1 MILSKTGRPRY
12 NLLIDSNVIKESAD
26 GEMLALIVDNK
37 LSFKKH
43 IAKLSKTATYHAFR
57 KCLTLKKAS
66 ILGNVFVDSQLNY
79 APLIWMFC
87 KKNFFKM
94 QKVHHERLRVIYQS
108 DESHK
113 NLLNSDHR
121 VFYIK
126 DTNGFWSLK
135 FLRVC
140 LRQIPSLCELILL
153 VKTYHII

>member
-1 MILSKTGRPRY
+1 MILSKTGCPRY

-26 GEMLALIVDNK
+26 GEMLGLIVDNK
-37 LSFKKH
+37 LSFKNH
-43 IAKLSKTATYHAFR
+43 ITKLCQTAAYHAFR
-57 KCLTLKKAS
+57 KYLTLKKAS

-94 QKVHHERLRVIYQS
+94 QKVHHKTLRVIYQS

-121 VFYIK
+121 VFLHHKNLSY
-126 DTNGFWSLK
+126 NLRNSL
-135 FLRVC
+135 
-140 LRQIPSLCELILL
+140 S
-153 VKTYHII
+153 

>member
-1 MILSKTGRPRY
+1 MILSKTGRPQC

-26 GEMLALIVDNK
+26 VEMLGLIVDNK

-43 IAKLSKTATYHAFR
+43 IAKLCQTATYHAFR

-113 NLLNSDHR
+113 NLLNSDNSVSLHQR
-121 VFYIK
+121 NKSILVTQIFK
-126 DTNGFWSLK
+126 SVSETNPK
-135 FLRVC
+135 FM
-140 LRQIPSLCELILL
+140 
-153 VKTYHII
+153 